1 MDPTAASPASSSWP
15 GRILAALAAVVLAVG
30 VARFWPWIS
39 DDSFIALRYSER
51 LLAGQGLTFTDGERV
66 EGYSNLLWILLCAA
80 LRPLGLPW
88 EMIVRV
94 LGIAAT
100 LATFW
105 LLATTPLLRSPHG
118 VARSPMLVLAALAPV
133 SLWAIGGLEGP
144 VAMFLLTAAYAQVG
158 QVAAAAPQDD
168 VVAACRR
175 AGLWFALLALCRS
188 EGPLWAA
195 LAVLLLVSQ
204 WARLLWVRDGKRW
217 QALCW
222 LGLPMVLVVVLHLA
236 CRLAYYGEWV
246 PNTAHAKLATSPYTL
261 AAGLAYLESASRI
274 LRSLWWPALLGL
286 FVLMVVP
293 RLRAFA
299 VMCLVALSLWASY
312 IAMIGGDWYPLCRYL
327 QASFGPLVLLAG
339 LGLRELA
346 RRRGGQLAGWALV
359 AGCLLLAVS
368 DARLDPN
375 DRFQTVS
382 NWEWR
387 GRAVGEW
394 LQRGFGKAQPLLGV
408 DAAGAVPFY
417 SGLPTLDM
425 LGLCD
430 STIAKTPPPRPEHVF
445 PAHSRGNSA
454 HVLAKQPDLLLFGT
468 PQGLLSPRW
477 PGGWELEEQPGFL
490 SDYRCVVFRT
500 GVVPVLGE
508 PAQDLAVT
516 MRVRL
521 HGRVGMR
528 QEGDGWRIP
537 GYLLAGHRQPQAFHE
552 HEPQRRPT
560 DPAALVAFLQQAQ
573 AMWTWHQQQAAVGVL
588 DEALGAVV
596 GELRQPASLMLD
608 GLSLPAGRYT
618 MVAEPPID
626 GIAWSLSADDA
637 TRCQA
642 QADGSFRLAEDSV
655 CAIRGTPRAGLQLPV
670 RFRHLM
676 LMRHPLQ

>member
-1 MDPTAASPASSSWP
+1 MDPTAASPTPSPWP
-15 GRILAALAAVVLAVG
+15 GRILAAVAALALAIG

-88 EMIVRV
+88 ELIVRI

-105 LLATTPLLRSPHG
+105 LLATTPLLRSPNG

-144 VAMFLLTAAYAQVG
+144 VAMFLLTAAYAQVAL
-158 QVAAAAPQDD
+158 VAAAAPEVD
-168 VVAACRR
+168 VEAACRR
-175 AGLWFALLALCRS
+175 AGLWFVLLALCRS

-195 LAVLLLVSQ
+195 LAVLLLALQ
-204 WARLLWVRDGKRW
+204 WWRALWARDGRRW
-217 QALCW
+217 LALCW
-222 LGLPMVLVVVLHLA
+222 MCLPMVLVVLCHLA
-236 CRLAYYGEWV
+236 FRLSYYGEWV
-246 PNTAHAKLATSPYTL
+246 PNTAHAKLATSPYTF

-274 LRSLWWPALLGL
+274 LRSLWWPALLGI
-286 FVLMVVP
+286 FVLLVVP

-299 VMCLVALSLWASY
+299 VMCLLALSLWASY

-359 AGCLLLAVS
+359 AGCLLLAIS
-368 DARLDPN
+368 DARLDAN

-394 LQRGFGKAQPLLGV
+394 LQRGFGTTQPLLGV

-477 PGGWELEEQPGFL
+477 PGGWELEEQPEFL
-490 SDYRCVVFRT
+490 SEYRCVVFRT
-500 GVVPVLGE
+500 GVVPIVGE
-508 PAQDLAVT
+508 PAQDLTVT

-521 HGRVGMR
+521 RGRAGVR
-528 QEGDGWRIP
+528 QEGDAWRIP
-537 GYLLAGHRQPQAFHE
+537 GYLLTGHRQPQAFHE

-560 DPAALVAFLQQAQ
+560 DPAQLARYLQQAQ
-573 AMWTWHQQQAAVGVL
+573 AMWSWYQQQAAVGVY
-588 DEALGAVV
+588 DALMGAVI
-596 GELRQPASLMLD
+596 GELRQPAPLLLE
-608 GLSLPAGRYT
+608 GFALPAGQYT
-618 MVAEPPID
+618 LVAEPPVD
-626 GIAWSLSADDA
+626 GIAWSLTAA
-637 TRCQA
+637 VAEACTA
-642 QADGSFRLAEDSV
+642 QADGSFRLAEDRV
-655 CAIRGTPRAGLQLPV
+655 CAVRGTPSASLQLPV
-670 RFRHLM
+670 RLRHLM
-676 LMRHPLQ
+676 LVRHPLR